1 MRKIFVTGA
10 TGFVG
15 KMLCRSLVEKGYPV
29 AGTVRSREK
38 LSGLPSQMEYHLIDD
53 IGPHTDWTG
62 VLENVDTVLYLAAR
76 VHVME
81 ETSTAPLD
89 EYRKVN
95 TYGTERLAYMAA
107 KAGVRRIIYLSTIK
121 VNGERGYF
129 REDSMPAPQDHYA
142 ISKWEA
148 EQMLGRIAGETGFEV
163 VIIRPPLIYGPG
175 VGGNFKRLLGRVNN
189 GVPLPLSRVNNRR
202 SLIYLGNLVDAIVT
216 CIDHKDA
223 AGKTFL
229 VSDGEDIST
238 PDLIR
243 MIAKAMGKRPRL
255 IPFPPSLL
263 KAIGRFSG
271 KSAEIERLSGS
282 LCIDN
287 SKIREVLGWKPPYT
301 MEEGIRETVRWY
313 KDSTRSVRC

>member
-1 MRKIFVTGA
+1 M
-10 TGFVG
+10 
-15 KMLCRSLVEKGYPV
+15 
-29 AGTVRSREK
+29 
-38 LSGLPSQMEYHLIDD
+38 
-53 IGPHTDWTG
+53 
-62 VLENVDTVLYLAAR
+62 
-76 VHVME
+76 
-81 ETSTAPLD
+81 
-89 EYRKVN
+89 
-95 TYGTERLAYMAA
+95 
-107 KAGVRRIIYLSTIK
+107 
-121 VNGERGYF
+121 
-129 REDSMPAPQDHYA
+129 
-142 ISKWEA
+142 
-148 EQMLGRIAGETGFEV
+148 
-163 VIIRPPLIYGPG
+163 
-175 VGGNFKRLLGRVNN
+175 NN

>member
-1 MRKIFVTGA
+1 MG
-10 TGFVG
+10 
-15 KMLCRSLVEKGYPV
+15 
-29 AGTVRSREK
+29 
-38 LSGLPSQMEYHLIDD
+38 YHLIDD
-53 IGPHTDWTG
+53 IGPYTDWTG
-62 VLENVDTVLYLAAR
+62 VLENVDTIVYLAAR
-76 VHVME
+76 VHVMQ
-81 ETSTAPLD
+81 ETSTDPLD
-89 EYRKVN
+89 EYRRVN

-121 VNGERGYF
+121 VNGEKTPPHPSPLPQGERGYF
-129 REDSMPAPQDHYA
+129 REDAMPAPQDHYA

-148 EQMLGRIAGETGFEV
+148 EQILGRIAGETGFEV

-223 AGKTFL
+223 EGQTFL

-243 MIAKAMGKRPRL
+243 IIARAMGKRPGL
-255 IPFPPSLL
+255 IPFPLPLL
-263 KAIGRFSG
+263 KVIGRVSG
-271 KSAEIERLSGS
+271 KSAEIERLTGS